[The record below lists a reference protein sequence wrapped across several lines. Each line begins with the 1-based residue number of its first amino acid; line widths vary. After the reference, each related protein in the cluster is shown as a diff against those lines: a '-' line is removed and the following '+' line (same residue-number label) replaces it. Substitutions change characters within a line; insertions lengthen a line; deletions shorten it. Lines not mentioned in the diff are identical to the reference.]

1 MAAHARS
8 ALGQRLLT
16 LVLGALFGALLHISQ
31 IVLAGLPNIELISLL
46 IIVWTRVFRWGA
58 IPGIAVF
65 ILLQGLLYGFGIY
78 WISYLYIWF
87 MLWGLVMCIPRRPAP
102 PLLRAGGWALL
113 SGVYGFAFG
122 ALTAIPWFFIGG
134 PSAALS
140 YWLAGLLFDALH
152 AGGNFVFALILA
164 VPLIDVL
171 GKIGRS
177 AHILDP

>member
-1 MAAHARS
+1 MASRS
-8 ALGQRLLT
+8 AVGRRLLA

>member
-1 MAAHARS
+1 MASRS
-8 ALGQRLLT
+8 AVGRRLLT

-31 IVLAGLPNIELISLL
+31 IVLAGLPNIELVSLL

-58 IPGIAVF
+58 VPGISVF

-87 MLWGLVMCIPRRPAP
+87 ILWGIVMLIPCRPTP
-102 PLLRAGGWALL
+102 PLLRVGGWALL
-113 SGVYGFAFG
+113 SGAYGFAFG
-122 ALTAIPWFFIGG
+122 AMTAIPWFFIGG
-134 PSAALS
+134 PSAALA
-140 YWLAGLLFDALH
+140 YWMAGLVFDAPH

-164 VPLIDVL
+164 VPLIDAL